1 MKLLLIAAL
10 LSFSSAT
17 VADSALPGDSVY
29 HVGGIWQTADKQ
41 SIALESLAG
50 KPQIIALIFTGCSTA
65 CPIMVESMKQIETKI
80 PANRRNEIGFVL
92 VTLTPDTDSPKALKA
107 FAEKKGLGANWQ
119 LLKGNDNLVRALS
132 NALNS
137 RYKVVKAGDV
147 AHSNTVTLL
156 NSQGQIQVQTS
167 GTNSG
172 IAPIVA
178 AIEKMQLGTALAP
191 KN

>member
-1 MKLLLIAAL
+1 MKLLIIAAL
-10 LSFSSAT
+10 LSFSSLT
-17 VADSALPGDSVY
+17 VAAPALPGDSVY

-50 KPQIIALIFTGCSTA
+50 KPQVIALIFTGCSTA
-65 CPIMVESMKQIETKI
+65 CPIIVESMKQIEAKI
-80 PANRRNEIGFVL
+80 PADMRNRIGFVL

-119 LLKGNDNLVRALS
+119 LLKGNDSLVRALS

-137 RYKVVKAGDV
+137 RYKVVKAGDI

-156 NSQGQIQVQTS
+156 NSLGQIQVQIS
-167 GTNSG
+167 GTSSG
-172 IAPIVA
+172 IAPMVA
-178 AIEKMQLGTALAP
+178 AIENMQSSAAAPP